1 MHVCVCVCEYGC
13 VWVTLLMCASV
24 CVPVRVTACAGRAA
38 LSAKTEDQQP
48 SPAGPGNDAR
58 CVLRAALL
66 AACYVLRA
74 ADII

>member
-1 MHVCVCVCEYGC
+1 M
-13 VWVTLLMCASV
+13 WVTLLMCASV

-58 CVLRAALL
+58 CVLRCLL
-66 AACYVLRA
+66 HATCCVLLTLSN
-74 ADII
+74 